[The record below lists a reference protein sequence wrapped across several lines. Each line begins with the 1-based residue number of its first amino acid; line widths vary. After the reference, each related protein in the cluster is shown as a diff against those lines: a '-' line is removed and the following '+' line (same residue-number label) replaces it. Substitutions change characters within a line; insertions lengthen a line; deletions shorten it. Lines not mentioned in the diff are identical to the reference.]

1 VLDARTWRSSTRQV
15 RQGWAGDQTRK
26 KDCRVIGGA
35 SGDGAGTG
43 DDLLNGA
50 GRRGTAGGNPV
61 LETTVVEIERHVAE
75 AGWDQRPILFALVET
90 ADLLAREPALA
101 AELGLAPGSVAPGSL
116 TPIQQED
123 LGDGPLDEVLAR
135 VLWPAEVLGTAL
147 VHEAVVLPPSAEANA
162 PQTPDAGP
170 VDAEAAAAWA
180 AAHPERRDVRMA
192 VGVLRD
198 GSRACALRLRA
209 AEAGAEEDLLA
220 GPDLAPGLVAALLA
234 TLEE

>member
-1 VLDARTWRSSTRQV
+1 MTN
-15 RQGWAGDQTRK
+15 
-26 KDCRVIGGA
+26 
-35 SGDGAGTG
+35 DGAIA
-43 DDLLNGA
+43 NGA
-50 GRRGTAGGNPV
+50 AGSNPV
-61 LETTVVEIERHVAE
+61 LETTIVEIERHVAE
-75 AGWDQRPILFALVET
+75 AGWDQAPILFALVET

-123 LGDGPLDEVLAR
+123 LGEGPLDEVLAQ

-147 VHEAVVLPPSAEANA
+147 VHEALVLPPSAEAAA
-162 PQTPDAGP
+162 PSGAGP
-170 VDAEAAAAWA
+170 AEADAQAQWA
-180 AAHPERRDVRMA
+180 AAHPERREVRMA

-209 AEAGAEEDLLA
+209 AAGGEEDLLA